1 MPGVTSV
8 DVARASGVSRTTV
21 SYVLNGTPGVTISE
35 ATRRR
40 VMEAAEQLGYAP
52 SAAARALRRGRTD
65 LVLCVLPNW
74 PIGPVLDL
82 VLDHLATAL
91 AERGLSVLVHHGR
104 GPRPLS
110 ELWRAVTPLA
120 VVGFTAF
127 PAAEERAMRQAG
139 IQVVSTMTEPENP
152 RAFAADQGHIGRLQ
166 VEHLLARGHRVIGHA
181 APVDERLVDFAAPRL
196 EGVRAAC
203 AAAGLAPP
211 VVADVELTVGSAA
224 DAVEHWRA
232 AGVTAVAAYNDEVA
246 LAVLAGIRA
255 RGLTCPQDLAVI
267 GVDDLPLAALA
278 SPALTTVGQPVA
290 AQADYLAAAVLATLS
305 GATQPPPAHPDEG
318 LRVVGREST

>member
-40 VMEAAEQLGYAP
+40 VLEAAEQLGYSP

-74 PIGPVLDL
+74 PIGPVLDHM
-82 VLDHLATAL
+82 LDHLATAL

-110 ELWRAVTPLA
+110 ELWRAVTPRA
-120 VVGFTAF
+120 VVGFAAF
-127 PAAEERAMRQAG
+127 APEEERAMTQAG
-139 IQVVSTMTEPENP
+139 IQVVSTMVEPGNP
-152 RAFAADQGHIGRLQ
+152 RAFAADQANIGRLQ
-166 VEHLLARGHRVIGHA
+166 VEHLVGRGHRVLGYA
-181 APVDERLVDFAAPRL
+181 SPVDPRLVDFAVPRRS
-196 EGVRAAC
+196 GASAASV
-203 AAAGLAPP
+203 AAGLGEP
-211 VVADVELTVGSAA
+211 VPADVELTVASAA
-224 DAVEHWRA
+224 TAVATWHA
-232 AGVTAVAAYNDEVA
+232 AGVTGVAAYNDEVA

-255 RGLTCPQDLAVI
+255 HGLRCPEDVAVI
-267 GVDDLPLAALA
+267 GVDDLAIAALA
-278 SPALTTVGQPVA
+278 SPPLTTVGQPIEP
-290 AQADYLAAAVLATLS
+290 QADYLAAAVLATLD
-305 GATQPPPAHPDEG
+305 GAEEPPPHPDEG
-318 LRVVGREST
+318 LRVIVRGSA